1 MDYIE
6 ALNRLTAA
14 DAMEISPT
22 ILNYEGDLED
32 ALRLIANEDRP
43 DVAVGNKEDIAGFIH
58 AQDIT
63 GILARGESINVP
75 LRTFLD
81 SCSLSGSKPCI
92 QVRPNES
99 LLNVMRVM
107 DSWGRDNVLV
117 VGENEEPLG
126 VISATGA
133 IKCLWKMVS
142 EPLLTKADP
151 TAGY

>member
-14 DAMEISPT
+14 DAIEISPT

-81 SCSLSGSKPCI
+81 SSVYQAVNRI

-126 VISATGA
+126 CYFSHRGNKVFMENGFRAATYQG
-133 IKCLWKMVS
+133 
-142 EPLLTKADP
+142 
-151 TAGY
+151 

>member
-117 VGENEEPLG
+117 VGEN
-126 VISATGA
+126 
-133 IKCLWKMVS
+133 
-142 EPLLTKADP
+142 
-151 TAGY
+151 